1 MNIYFLTGG
10 TGAVGSAIV
19 PLLLADPDTEV
30 RLLLRADSGEALA
43 KRLEDL
49 VSFWG
54 WSDSPDK
61 RARLKIYR
69 GDVSLPNFGLPD
81 AQYTEIAGECTHVIH
96 CAGSVRMNLSI
107 EDARRSAVGSAQETV
122 NFARRLAAAGRLRKF
137 EYVSTVGVAGKR
149 PGALPEIWMDEP
161 RAFHNTYEQAKA
173 EAEEI
178 VRSAIA
184 NERLPVTVHRP
195 SMVIGDS
202 RDGRIIHFQ
211 IFYFICEF
219 LSGRKTL
226 GLYPDFGEVRLD
238 VIPVD
243 WVAEAIVASS
253 QDAETAGRIFHLCSG
268 PELAPRLEELKEV
281 VRSAFRAYGLS
292 VPPGIRLPRWVFA
305 ALARLAARM
314 VPESQRKAL
323 STLPIYLD
331 YLADRQGFDN
341 AAYTAW
347 LAARGLSFPQAKDY
361 LPRVFG
367 YYLNKRYGQASSSS
381 LNKR

>member
-1 MNIYFLTGG
+1 MSIYFLTGG

-19 PLLLADPDTEV
+19 PLLLAEPDTEV
-30 RLLLRADSGEALA
+30 RLLLRADSDAALTQ
-43 KRLEDL
+43 RLE
-49 VSFWG
+49 VMMGFWG
-54 WSDSPDK
+54 WTDFHNK
-61 RARLKIYR
+61 RVRIKAYR
-69 GDVSLPNFGLPD
+69 GDAALPNFSLHD
-81 AQYTEIAGECTHVIH
+81 AQYAELVRECTHVIH
-96 CAGSVRMNLSI
+96 CAGTVRMNLSI
-107 EDARRSAVGSAQETV
+107 EDARRSAVRSAQETV
-122 NFARRLAAAGRLRKF
+122 NFARRLAAGGRLRKF

-184 NERLPVTVHRP
+184 NEGLPVTVHRP

-253 QDAETAGRIFHLCSG
+253 LDPETAGRIFHLCSG
-268 PELAPRLEELKEV
+268 PELAPRLEDLKAN
-281 VRSAFRAYGLS
+281 VRTAFKAHGLS
-292 VPPGIRLPRWVFA
+292 VPPGIRLPRRWFA
-305 ALARLAARM
+305 ALARLAARLAP
-314 VPESQRKAL
+314 VSQRKAL
-323 STLPIYLD
+323 ATLPIYLD

-347 LAARGLSFPQAKDY
+347 LASRGMSSPRAEDY
-361 LPRVFG
+361 LPVMLD
-367 YYLNKRYGQASSSS
+367 YYLNKRYPPSAGA
-381 LNKR
+381 

>member
-1 MNIYFLTGG
+1 MSIYFLTGG

-19 PLLLADPDTEV
+19 PLLLAEPDTEV
-30 RLLLRADSGEALA
+30 RLLLRAGSDAALA
-43 KRLEDL
+43 QRLEDL
-49 VSFWG
+49 MRFWG
-54 WSDSPDK
+54 WTDSHDK
-61 RARLKIYR
+61 RVRIKAYR
-69 GDVSLPNFGLPD
+69 GDAALPNFSLHD
-81 AQYTEIAGECTHVIH
+81 AQHAELISECTHVIH
-96 CAGSVRMNLSI
+96 CAGTVRMNLSI

-122 NFARRLAAAGRLRKF
+122 NFARRLAAGRRLRKF

-184 NERLPVTVHRP
+184 SEGLPVTVHRP

-253 QDAETAGRIFHLCSG
+253 LDPETAGEIFHLCSG
-268 PELAPRLEELKEV
+268 PELAPRLEDLKAN
-281 VRSAFRAYGLS
+281 VRTAFKAHGLS
-292 VPPGIRLPRWVFA
+292 VPPGIRLPRRWFA
-305 ALARLAARM
+305 ALARLAARLAP
-314 VPESQRKAL
+314 VSQRKAL
-323 STLPIYLD
+323 ATLPIYLD

-341 AAYTAW
+341 AKYTAW
-347 LAARGLSFPQAKDY
+347 LASREMSSPRAEDY
-361 LPRVFG
+361 LPVMLD
-367 YYLNKRYGQASSSS
+367 YYLNKRYPPSAGA
-381 LNKR
+381 

>member
-1 MNIYFLTGG
+1 MSIYFLTGG

-19 PLLLADPDTEV
+19 PLLLSDPNTEV
-30 RLLLRADSGEALA
+30 RLLIRADSDEALA
-43 KRLEDL
+43 QRLDNL

-54 WSDSPDK
+54 WSDSHEQRD
-61 RARLKIYR
+61 RLKAYR
-69 GDVSLPNFGLPD
+69 GDAARLNFNLPD
-81 AQYTEIAGECTHVIH
+81 SEYAGLVGECTHIIH
-96 CAGSVRMNLSI
+96 CAGTVRMNLSI

-122 NFARRLAAAGRLRKF
+122 NFARSLAAEGRLSKF

-149 PGALPEIWMDEP
+149 PGALPEIWIDEP

-178 VRSAIA
+178 IRSAILD
-184 NERLPVTVHRP
+184 EGLPVTVHRP

-219 LSGRKTL
+219 LSGRKTF
-226 GLYPDFGEVRLD
+226 GFFPDFGEVRLD

-253 QDAETAGRIFHLCSG
+253 RDVATEGKIFHLCSG
-268 PELAPRLEELKEV
+268 PEQAPRLEELKEV
-281 VRSAFRAYGLS
+281 VRSAFKACGLS
-292 VPPGIRLPRWVFA
+292 VPHGIRLPRSVFA
-305 ALARLAARM
+305 VLARLAARL
-314 VPESQRKAL
+314 VPLSRRKAL
-323 STLPIYLD
+323 ATLPIYLD

-341 AAYTAW
+341 AAYTSW
-347 LAARGLSFPQAKDY
+347 LVARGLSFPQVKDY

-367 YYLNKRYGQASSSS
+367 YYLDKRHGQGSPSP
-381 LNKR
+381 LTKR

>member
-1 MNIYFLTGG
+1 MSIYFLTGG

-19 PLLLADPDTEV
+19 PLLLAEPDTEV
-30 RLLLRADSGEALA
+30 RLLLRADSDTALA
-43 KRLEDL
+43 QRLEDL
-49 VSFWG
+49 LRFWG
-54 WSDSPDK
+54 WTDFHDK
-61 RARLKIYR
+61 RVRIKAYR
-69 GDVSLPNFGLPD
+69 GDAALPNFSLHD
-81 AQYTEIAGECTHVIH
+81 AQYAELVSECTHVIH
-96 CAGSVRMNLSI
+96 CAGTVRMNLSI

-122 NFARRLAAAGRLRKF
+122 NFARQLAATGRLRKF

-161 RAFHNTYEQAKA
+161 RAFHNTYEEAKA

-184 NERLPVTVHRP
+184 GEGLPLTVHRP

-243 WVAEAIVASS
+243 WVAEAIVAASLDP
-253 QDAETAGRIFHLCSG
+253 QTAGEIFHLCSG
-268 PELAPRLEELKEV
+268 PELAPRLEDLKAS
-281 VRSAFRAYGLS
+281 VRTAFKAHGLS
-292 VPPGIRLPRWVFA
+292 VPPGIRLPRRGFA
-305 ALARLAARM
+305 ALARLAAGLAP
-314 VPESQRKAL
+314 VSQRKAL
-323 STLPIYLD
+323 ATLPIYLD

-341 AAYTAW
+341 AKYTAW
-347 LAARGLSFPQAKDY
+347 LASRGMRLPRAEDY
-361 LPRVFG
+361 LPG
-367 YYLNKRYGQASSSS
+367 MLDYYLNKRYPPSAGA
-381 LNKR
+381 

>member
-1 MNIYFLTGG
+1 MSVYFLTGG

-19 PLLLADPDTEV
+19 PLLLEAPDTEV
-30 RLLLRADSGEALA
+30 RLLLRAESDAALTQRVESLA
-43 KRLEDL
+43 G
-49 VSFWG
+49 FWG
-54 WSDSPDK
+54 WTDSSDK
-61 RARLKIYR
+61 RARVRAYR
-69 GDVSLPNFGLPD
+69 GDAALPNFNLPD
-81 AQYTEIAGECTHVIH
+81 GQYAELAGECTHVIH
-96 CAGSVRMNLSI
+96 SAGTVRMNLSI
-107 EDARRSAVGSAQETV
+107 EDARRSAVGSAQATV
-122 NFARRLAAAGRLRKF
+122 DFARRLTAAGRLRKF
-137 EYVSTVGVAGKR
+137 EYVSTVGVTGKR

-161 RAFHNTYEQAKA
+161 RDFHNTYEQAKA

-178 VRSAIA
+178 VRSAIVD
-184 NERLPVTVHRP
+184 EGLPVTVHRP

-226 GLYPDFGEVRLD
+226 GVYPDFGEVRLD

-253 QDAETAGRIFHLCSG
+253 RDQQTAGQIFHLCGG
-268 PELAPRLEELKEV
+268 PEQAPRLEELKGM
-281 VRSAFRAYGLS
+281 VRAAFKSHGLS

-305 ALARLAARM
+305 VLARLAARI
-314 VPESQRKAL
+314 VPVSQRKAL
-323 STLPIYLD
+323 ATLPIYLD

-347 LAARGLSFPQAKDY
+347 LATRGLRFPHAKDY

-367 YYLNKRYGQASSSS
+367 YYLNKRYGHGSSAS
-381 LNKR
+381 LN

>member
-1 MNIYFLTGG
+1 MNTYFLTGG

-19 PLLLADPDTEV
+19 PLLLAEPDTEV
-30 RLLLRADSGEALA
+30 RLLLRADSDAALA
-43 KRLEDL
+43 QRVEDL
-49 VSFWG
+49 MAFWG
-54 WSDSPDK
+54 WTDFHDK
-61 RARLKIYR
+61 RVRIKAYR
-69 GDVSLPNFGLPD
+69 GDAALPNFSLHD
-81 AQYTEIAGECTHVIH
+81 AQYAELVRECTHVIH
-96 CAGSVRMNLSI
+96 CAGTVRMNLSI
-107 EDARRSAVGSAQETV
+107 EDARRSAVGSAQEMV
-122 NFARRLAAAGRLRKF
+122 HFAHRLAAGGRLRKF

-161 RAFHNTYEQAKA
+161 RVFHNTYEQAKA

-178 VRSAIA
+178 VRGAIA
-184 NERLPVTVHRP
+184 NEGLPVTVHRP

-253 QDAETAGRIFHLCSG
+253 LDPETAGRIFHLCGG
-268 PELAPRLEELKEV
+268 PELAPRLEDLKAN
-281 VRSAFRAYGLS
+281 VRTAFKAHGLS
-292 VPPGIRLPRWVFA
+292 VPPGIRLPRKWFA
-305 ALARLAARM
+305 VLARLAARLAP
-314 VPESQRKAL
+314 VSQRKAL
-323 STLPIYLD
+323 ATLPIYLD

-347 LAARGLSFPQAKDY
+347 LASRGMISPRAKDY
-361 LPRVFG
+361 LPG
-367 YYLNKRYGQASSSS
+367 MLDYYLDKRYPPSAGA
-381 LNKR
+381 

>member
-1 MNIYFLTGG
+1 MSIYFLTGG

-19 PLLLADPDTEV
+19 PLLLAEPDTEV
-30 RLLLRADSGEALA
+30 RLLLRADSDAALA
-43 KRLEDL
+43 QRLEDL
-49 VSFWG
+49 MGFWG
-54 WSDSPDK
+54 LTDFHDK
-61 RARLKIYR
+61 RVRIKAYR
-69 GDVSLPNFGLPD
+69 GDAALPNFSLHD
-81 AQYTEIAGECTHVIH
+81 AQYAELVSECTHVIH
-96 CAGSVRMNLSI
+96 CAGTVRMNLSI

-122 NFARRLAAAGRLRKF
+122 NFARELATAGRLRKF

-184 NERLPVTVHRP
+184 REGLPVTVHRP

-253 QDAETAGRIFHLCSG
+253 LDPQTAGEIFHLCSG
-268 PELAPRLEELKEV
+268 PELAPRLEDLKAN
-281 VRSAFRAYGLS
+281 VRTAFKAHGLS
-292 VPPGIRLPRWVFA
+292 VPPGIRLPRRWFA
-305 ALARLAARM
+305 ALARLAARLAP
-314 VPESQRKAL
+314 VSQRKAL
-323 STLPIYLD
+323 ATLPIYLD

-341 AAYTAW
+341 AKYTAW
-347 LAARGLSFPQAKDY
+347 LARRGMSSPRPEDY
-361 LPRVFG
+361 LPG
-367 YYLNKRYGQASSSS
+367 MLDYYLNKRYPSSAGA
-381 LNKR
+381 

>member
-1 MNIYFLTGG
+1 MSIYFLTGG

-19 PLLLADPDTEV
+19 PLLLAEPDTEV
-30 RLLLRADSGEALA
+30 RLLLRADSDAALA
-43 KRLEDL
+43 QRLEDL
-49 VSFWG
+49 MGFWG
-54 WSDSPDK
+54 WTDFHNK
-61 RARLKIYR
+61 RVRIKAYR
-69 GDVSLPNFGLPD
+69 GDAALPNFSLPD
-81 AQYTEIAGECTHVIH
+81 AQYAELVSECTHVIH
-96 CAGSVRMNLSI
+96 CAGTVRMNLSI

-184 NERLPVTVHRP
+184 REGLPVTVHRP

-253 QDAETAGRIFHLCSG
+253 LDPETAGEIFHLCSG
-268 PELAPRLEELKEV
+268 PELAPRLEDLKAT
-281 VRSAFRAYGLS
+281 VRTAFKAHGLS
-292 VPPGIRLPRWVFA
+292 VPPGIRLPRRGFA
-305 ALARLAARM
+305 ALARLAARLAP
-314 VPESQRKAL
+314 VSQRKAL
-323 STLPIYLD
+323 ATLPIYLD

-341 AAYTAW
+341 AKYTAW
-347 LAARGLSFPQAKDY
+347 LARRGMSSPRPEDY
-361 LPRVFG
+361 LPG
-367 YYLNKRYGQASSSS
+367 MLDYYLNKRYPSSVGA
-381 LNKR
+381 

>member
-1 MNIYFLTGG
+1 MSVYFLTGG

-19 PLLLADPDTEV
+19 PLLLAEPDTEV
-30 RLLLRADSGEALA
+30 RLLLRAESDAALA
-43 KRLEDL
+43 QRLERL
-49 VSFWG
+49 VDFWG
-54 WSDSPDK
+54 WADSPDK
-61 RARLKIYR
+61 RIRLKAVR
-69 GDVSLPNFGLPD
+69 GDAASPDFGLD
-81 AQYTEIAGECTHVIH
+81 DGQYGELVAECSHLIH
-96 CAGSVRMNLSI
+96 CAGTVRMNLSI

-122 NFARRLAAAGRLRKF
+122 HFARRLAAAGRLRKF

-161 RAFHNTYEQAKA
+161 RDFHNTYEQAKA

-178 VRSAIA
+178 VRSAIV
-184 NERLPVTVHRP
+184 NEGLPVTMHRP

-243 WVAEAIVASS
+243 WVAEAIVAASRDP
-253 QDAETAGRIFHLCSG
+253 QTAGRIFHLCSG
-268 PELAPRLEELKEV
+268 PELAPRLEDLKAN
-281 VRSAFRAYGLS
+281 VRTAFKAHGLS
-292 VPPGIRLPRWVFA
+292 VPPGIRLPRRWFA
-305 ALARLAARM
+305 ALARLAARLA
-314 VPESQRKAL
+314 PASQRKAL
-323 STLPIYLD
+323 ATLPIYLD

-341 AAYTAW
+341 TEYTAW
-347 LAARGLSFPQAKDY
+347 LASRGMNSPRAEDY
-361 LPRVFG
+361 LPGILG
-367 YYLNKRYGQASSSS
+367 YYLNKRYPPSAGA
-381 LNKR
+381 

>member
-1 MNIYFLTGG
+1 MSIYFLTGG

-19 PLLLADPDTEV
+19 PLLLAEPDTEV
-30 RLLLRADSGEALA
+30 RLLLRADSDAALA
-43 KRLEDL
+43 QRLEDL
-49 VSFWG
+49 MRFWG
-54 WSDSPDK
+54 WTDFHNK
-61 RARLKIYR
+61 RVRIKAYR
-69 GDVSLPNFGLPD
+69 GDAALPNFSLHD
-81 AQYTEIAGECTHVIH
+81 AQYAELIRECTHVIH
-96 CAGSVRMNLSI
+96 CAGTVRMNLSI

-122 NFARRLAAAGRLRKF
+122 NFARELAAGGRLRKF

-184 NERLPVTVHRP
+184 NEGLPVTVHRP

-243 WVAEAIVASS
+243 WVAEAIVAASRDP
-253 QDAETAGRIFHLCSG
+253 QTAGRIFHLCSG
-268 PELAPRLEELKEV
+268 PQLAPRLEELKAN
-281 VRSAFRAYGLS
+281 VRTAFKARGLS
-292 VPPGIRLPRWVFA
+292 VPPGIRLPRKWFA
-305 ALARLAARM
+305 ALARLAARLA
-314 VPESQRKAL
+314 PASQRKAL
-323 STLPIYLD
+323 ATLPIYLD

-341 AAYTAW
+341 AEYIAW
-347 LAARGLSFPQAKDY
+347 LASRGMSAPRSEDY
-361 LPRVFG
+361 LPAVLDS
-367 YYLNKRYGQASSSS
+367 YLNKRHPPAA
-381 LNKR
+381 RA